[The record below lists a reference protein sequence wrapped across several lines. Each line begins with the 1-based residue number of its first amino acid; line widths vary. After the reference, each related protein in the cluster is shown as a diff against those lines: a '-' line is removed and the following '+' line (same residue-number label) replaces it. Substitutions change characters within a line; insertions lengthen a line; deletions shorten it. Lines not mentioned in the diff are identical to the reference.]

1 MSDTPVN
8 ERMRPVFGPGWW
20 TGLVLVG
27 GIVLMFGG
35 AIPIG
40 DGTVASLATGLIR
53 TGFVI
58 GVGGLVAAEV
68 YRRRAA
74 GGARAEVHAQSFS
87 GIGMMGAGLVVGAV
101 AMHFGNEPVSIARET
116 AYVSW
121 VGAGVIA
128 AFAAA
133 QLIASTRRIILRGHG
148 ASAQV
153 ATSEREAHLAEL
165 LALQQRLE
173 PDLLLNAISAIA
185 VRTET
190 APRDAERAVEGLAAY
205 LRRSL
210 QKPDVLDVT
219 LQADMQRA
227 GEYADIM
234 ALAGV
239 RVPIAWQIDAD
250 VRDIVIPSGT
260 LRTFLDYAFARCMR
274 DVANAPGIKVR
285 AYRHAG
291 RFFLLVNDTAA
302 PDPPMLEEPEA
313 LMALRRRLGAPPQRR
328 VRVETHIM
336 LEVDGTPTGTTQSL
350 VMRVEAAA

>member
-1 MSDTPVN
+1 MSGTSVN

-20 TGLVLVG
+20 TGVVRGG

-35 AIPIG
+35 AVPVG
-40 DGTVASLATGLIR
+40 DGTPAGLATALIL

-58 GVGGLVAAEV
+58 GVGGLVAAWL
-68 YRRRAA
+68 YRRLATTDV
-74 GGARAEVHAQSFS
+74 RAEVHAQSFS

-101 AMHFGNEPVSIARET
+101 AMHSANEPLMLARET

-121 VGAGVIA
+121 MGAAVIA
-128 AFAAA
+128 ALSAA

-185 VRTET
+185 ARTET
-190 APRDAERAVEGLAAY
+190 SPRDAERAVEGLAAY
-205 LRRSL
+205 LRCSL

-219 LQADMQRA
+219 LQTDMQRA

-239 RVPIAWQIDAD
+239 RVPIVWQIDAD
-250 VRDIVIPSGT
+250 VMDVVIPSGT
-260 LRTFLDYAFARCMR
+260 LRTFLDYALARCMR
-274 DVANAPGIKVR
+274 DVANAPGVKVR

-336 LEVDGTPTGTTQSL
+336 LEVDGTHTGTTQSL
-350 VMRVEAAA
+350 VMRLEAAA